1 MAPNSSKSD
10 ECNNNLVVLKNSGTA
25 SGFTLIKDAGA
36 AIARTTAT
44 PLVAAKTAP
53 TPAPAPSAPYFCCK
67 GRQFHLYSGLMRHI
81 KVIIDEF
88 GKKIKVVLVYI
99 R

>member
-10 ECNNNLVVLKNSGTA
+10 ECNNNLVVLKNSESA

-36 AIARTTAT
+36 GIARTAAT
-44 PLVAAKTAP
+44 PLVTAP
-53 TPAPAPSAPYFCCK
+53 TAPSPAPAPSAPYFCCK

-81 KVIIDEF
+81 KVLMN
-88 GKKIKVVLVYI
+88 LV
-99 R
+99 